1 MKTSVSLLIEGAT
14 MIKQCAPPPRHHTA
28 NEQPWFVLNSSRYS
42 VMPSEHPA
50 ISHFYAFDVAQSANL
65 LAVPDGCVDIVFDC
79 DATRPTARI
88 CGTPLAAQA
97 VELHQNHHY
106 FGVRFSPGVI
116 PGFINVL
123 AEELTERELDLLEV
137 SGFAQRIFENIVQAP
152 LLGDQMR
159 LFNDYLAPRLMGR
172 TSALTAMVI
181 QQALRH
187 RGDIRI
193 QQLEEL
199 SGYTSRTLHRQF
211 SQDTGMSPKTFCRI
225 IRCQAALDT
234 LNTQHDVSFSELALD
249 LGFSDQSHFLRDFK
263 KLVSTTPCDYQRQ
276 MTQNAYT
283 DRINYA

>member
-1 MKTSVSLLIEGAT
+1 VKTSVSLLIEGAT

-263 KLVSTTPCDYQRQ
+263 KLVSTTPCDYQRK
-276 MTQNAYT
+276 MVQNAYS